1 MIRPVGIQLRRTA
14 RFRLQDVSR
23 AINGLPAFSVAR
35 PGRFGNPFTVKAWLD
50 GGWGG
55 DPQEAVVAAHRAWL
69 ESRACWPVAI
79 ALEPIP
85 DLSILRGHNLACWCP
100 LDGPC
105 HRNTLI
111 ELANR

>member
-1 MIRPVGIQLRRTA
+1 MIQPVGIQLRRTA
-14 RFRLQDVSR
+14 RFRLQNVSR

-35 PGRFGNPFTVKAWLD
+35 PGRFGNPFLVRAYVEAGYKGDPVKACVD
-50 GGWGG
+50 F
-55 DPQEAVVAAHRAWL
+55 HRAWL
-69 ESRACWPVAI
+69 EGRLEFPASDWPPV
-79 ALEPIP
+79 P
-85 DLSILRGHNLACWCP
+85 DLTILRGHNLACWCP